1 MAKYIKI
8 TQDNTHTENVTSDV
22 IERLYNYCVGGI
34 EDNSNIIGKVKTT
47 YAYDDECKYL
57 TNKFSD
63 FSIMVGEYYAR
74 ITDDAARTIILS
86 KWGES
91 DGKHVLASKLAT
103 VNSLESVFANTSIK
117 DAKWLSYFTK
127 VTNLSHTFSGVTSTT
142 LDGLEKLDTS
152 MVTNMQNTFDSCKM
166 TKLDVSGWD
175 VSHVTSMSGMFA
187 NIAAEELDL
196 TSWNISSIT
205 DKTGMFYGARNLKEI
220 KGFESCNISTIGYMM
235 FNGCT
240 NLALTSLPE
249 GVTSIGYAAFA
260 SCTSLALTSLPEGVT
275 GIGALTFNDCT
286 NLALTSLPEGVT
298 SIGGSAFNGCTNLAL
313 TSLPEG
319 VTSIGNYAFASCTSL
334 ALTSL
339 PEGVTSIGDRAFS
352 GCTNLALTSF
362 PEGVTSIGGS
372 AFASCTSL
380 ALTSLPEGVTS
391 IGGGAFNNCTKC
403 LFKSDALKNVKSFNI
418 GANTGGGFD
427 SDYFE
432 NRQLILGENCV
443 EINIRCFR
451 YAHVDKVKILA
462 TTPPALGDKYAFY
475 GDKGEYMQIYVPDAS
490 VDTYKTANVWKDIAG
505 YIHPMSEW
513 TD

>member
-152 MVTNMQNTFDSCKM
+152 MVTNMQNTFGSCKM

-175 VSHVTSMSGMFA
+175 VSHVTSMSGMFT

-205 DKTGMFYGARNLKEI
+205 GKTGMFRGARNLKEI
-220 KGFESCNISTIGYMM
+220 KGFESCNISTIAYQM
-235 FNGCT
+235 F
-240 NLALTSLPE
+240 
-249 GVTSIGYAAFA
+249 F
-260 SCTSLALTSLPEGVT
+260 
-275 GIGALTFNDCT
+275 DC
-286 NLALTSLPEGVT
+286 P
-298 SIGGSAFNGCTNLAL
+298 
-313 TSLPEG
+313 
-319 VTSIGNYAFASCTSL
+319 SL

-339 PEGVTSIGDRAFS
+339 PEGVTSIGS
-352 GCTNLALTSF
+352 
-362 PEGVTSIGGS
+362 
-372 AFASCTSL
+372 
-380 ALTSLPEGVTS
+380 
-391 IGGGAFNNCTKC
+391 GAFDNCTKC
-403 LFKSDALKNVKSFNI
+403 FFKSDALKNIKSFNI
-418 GANTGGGFD
+418 DWNTYGGFRN
-427 SDYFE
+427 DYFE
-432 NRQLILGENCV
+432 NRQLILGENCAK
-443 EINIRCFR
+443 INVDCFT

-462 TTPPALGDKYAFY
+462 TTPPVLARSNAFY
-475 GDKGEYMQIYVPDAS
+475 NEKWIYMQIYVPDAS
-490 VDTYKTANVWKDIAG
+490 LDAYKTANEWKKMAE